1 MNVIYCSP
9 SLIQTMGA
17 ISMAPDTESLKLY
30 AKRGLEVIPSG
41 DGACALPPLSR
52 VCVCRPMCLTAMG
65 YLHQFP

>member
-17 ISMAPDTESLKLY
+17 ISMAPDTESLKHY
-30 AKRGLEVIPSG
+30 AKRGVEVIPSG
-41 DGACALPPLSR
+41 DGACAPSPLSR

-65 YLHQFP
+65 HLHQFP